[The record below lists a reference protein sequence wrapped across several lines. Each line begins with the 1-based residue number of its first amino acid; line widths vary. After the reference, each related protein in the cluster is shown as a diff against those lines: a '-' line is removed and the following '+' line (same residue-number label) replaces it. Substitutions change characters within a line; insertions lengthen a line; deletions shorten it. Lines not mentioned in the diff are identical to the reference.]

1 MGGKAGREVGERKD
15 KVALRGWICLGR
27 GGTWRELDSPG
38 PSAALASKACQPT
51 VPAWAS
57 SCGAG
62 SHTNLPNG
70 RAAALLPPLQPCTRF
85 SCGHSNSDPHREG
98 NPAKRTSLAK
108 VTSHHNT
115 LRQYSP
121 VSLSSLKGR
130 VAHHGKG
137 TRVILCIG
145 HRQGLPVFGA
155 ECTGAPPQSLECPAS
170 CFVEHGEA
178 GMHGTLESSG
188 HFELRSSVL

>member
-15 KVALRGWICLGR
+15 KVALRGWICPGR

-38 PSAALASKACQPT
+38 PSTALASKACQPT
-51 VPAWAS
+51 VPARAS

-130 VAHHGKG
+130 THGSFCALVTDRASRCLVLSAPEPHHSPWN
-137 TRVILCIG
+137 V
-145 HRQGLPVFGA
+145 LPPVSWSMEKLA
-155 ECTGAPPQSLECPAS
+155 CTALW
-170 CFVEHGEA
+170 
-178 GMHGTLESSG
+178 
-188 HFELRSSVL
+188 